1 MAIAKL
7 PHAENSG
14 RLRPHEHTS
23 YMALA
28 LLLVVV
34 GVALTIYSV
43 AGASPGPQEGSIG
56 LTGIVPG
63 VPPST
68 AAHIN
73 SPTTGSHFNTSPITV
88 SGTCPQNTVVEI
100 FKNDIFTGSTAC
112 SSGTFTIQVD
122 LLFGK
127 NDLIARAYDS
137 LNQAAPDSNTVT
149 VFYDILPPQAGPL
162 SVFNFGTQL
171 LLNTDAVYRGVF
183 PGKEFTMPIDILG
196 GTPPYAVNVQ
206 WGDANNK
213 VVPRPDNLLF
223 RVPHTYNKA
232 GVYQISI
239 QATDSRGRVAFLG
252 VAAIVNGQPA
262 AEATGTAT
270 TSTPNQL
277 LLLWPVYTSAIA
289 IVVSF
294 WLGERREKKI
304 MQKQMAAPLL
314 PLQS

>member
-7 PHAENSG
+7 PHTDNSG
-14 RLRPHEHTS
+14 RLRTHEHTS
-23 YMALA
+23 YIALA

-34 GVALTIYSV
+34 GAALTIYSV

-56 LTGIVPG
+56 LTGVVPG
-63 VPPST
+63 APPST
-68 AAHIN
+68 APHIDRPADGAHF
-73 SPTTGSHFNTSPITV
+73 TFSPIQV

-100 FKNDIFTGSTAC
+100 FKNDIFTGSTSC
-112 SSGTFTIQVD
+112 VGGKFDMQID

-127 NDLIARAYDS
+127 NILIARAYDS

-149 VFYDILPPQAGPL
+149 VFYDILPPQTGPL
-162 SVFNFGTQL
+162 ATFNFGTQL

-183 PGKEFTMPIDILG
+183 PNKEMTMPIDILG

-206 WGDANNK
+206 FGDANNK
-213 VVPRPDNLLF
+213 VVPRPDNTTF
-223 RVPHTYNKA
+223 RVPHTYTKA
-232 GVYQISI
+232 GTYQISI
-239 QATDSRGRVAFLG
+239 QATDARGRVAFLG
-252 VAAIVNGQPA
+252 VAAIVNGQPGVETA
-262 AEATGTAT
+262 GTT
-270 TSTPNQL
+270 TASTPNQL

-289 IVVSF
+289 IVISF

-304 MQKQMAAPLL
+304 LSKQMAAPLL